1 MVYIHHQPHPLQVLG
16 APRLED
22 GQPGRILLL
31 SGAPCQR
38 FSTGLVRPSKGPHW
52 MEKLD
57 ASVLALPRTQNLFAS
72 IEKDPCL
79 SYSLPP
85 VGSSAGQIIQHCQR
99 VIKKKIEL
107 IKPATFKI
115 GFSHNPAWRFNNA
128 MYGYKIGKDRF
139 EAMCVLWASCEPLPA
154 AFLGASLIQLFQ
166 GDFP

>member
-31 SGAPCQR
+31 SGAPCQS

-52 MEKLD
+52 M
-57 ASVLALPRTQNLFAS
+57 
-72 IEKDPCL
+72 EKDPCL

-154 AFLGASLIQLFQ
+154 AFLEASLIQLFQ

>member
-115 GFSHNPAWRFNNA
+115 GFSHNPAWRFTNA
-128 MYGYKIGKDRF
+128 MYGYKTGKDRF

-154 AFLGASLIQLFQ
+154 AFLEASLIQLFQ